1 MIDPTWNN
9 EVTPEALDQAW
20 KGFVEKLRDEDRLA
34 LTATMSI
41 EAPRLQGHQV
51 VYTVNNPLQREQMDG
66 LRSDVL
72 IYLKTSL
79 KNAGLELRLEMKEQ
93 SLQERKAFLSDKDR
107 YELMVAKNP
116 SLDKLRKALDLDLG

>member
-1 MIDPTWNN
+1 
-9 EVTPEALDQAW
+9 
-20 KGFVEKLRDEDRLA
+20 
-34 LTATMSI
+34 MSL

-66 LRSDVL
+66 LKSDVL

-93 SLQERKAFLSDKDR
+93 TLQERKAFLSDKDR